1 MGMRRRFP
9 WLGLAAILAAA
20 TGLSLAPVRAWAET
34 DDAPGAV
41 DKLPNPPDK
50 LPKPPKGDRSR
61 NIDFLFEAL
70 KAAPDDEIAK
80 QVESRIWAIWLASG
94 SDTAD
99 LLMNRVKAAIAAKD
113 TTLAVQ
119 LLDSI
124 IEIKPDY
131 IEAWNRRATLFFAM
145 KDYGRAMADIRE
157 VLNREP
163 RHFGALAGLGMILE
177 ELGDDKQ
184 ALEAFRKALAVNPHM
199 QKIPEQVK
207 TLTEK
212 VEGRDI

>member
-1 MGMRRRFP
+1 MRRRFP
-9 WLGLAAILAAA
+9 WLGLAAFLAAA
-20 TGLSLAPVRAWAET
+20 AGLGLAPAVAET

-41 DKLPNPPDK
+41 DKLPNAPDK
-50 LPKPPKGDRSR
+50 LPKPPKGDRAR

-70 KAAPDDEIAK
+70 KAAPDEDIAK

-99 LLMNRVKAAIAAKD
+99 LLMSRVKAAIEAKD
-113 TTLAVQ
+113 TRLAIQ

-131 IEAWNRRATLFFAM
+131 IEAWNRRATLFFAI
-145 KDYGRAMADIRE
+145 KDYGRAMADIQE

-177 ELGDDKQ
+177 EVGENKQ
-184 ALEAFRKALAVNPHM
+184 ALDAYRKALAVNPHM

-207 TLTEK
+207 ALSEK

>member
-1 MGMRRRFP
+1 MRVRFP
-9 WLGLAAILAAA
+9 SGSLAALVAAA
-20 TGLSLAPVRAWAET
+20 ALSLGPSVGQAQSPDQPEAT
-34 DDAPGAV
+34 N
-41 DKLPNPPDK
+41 KLPNPPDK
-50 LPKPPKGDRSR
+50 LPKAPKGDRTR
-61 NIDFLFEAL
+61 NVDFLFDAL
-70 KAAPDDEIAK
+70 KAAPDADIAK
-80 QVESRIWAIWLASG
+80 QVENRIWAIWLASG

-99 LLMNRVKAAIAAKD
+99 LLMNRVKGAIEAKD
-113 TTLAVQ
+113 TRLAIQ

-131 IEAWNRRATLFFAM
+131 IEAWNRRATLFFAL

-157 VLNREP
+157 VLNRES

-177 ELGDDKQ
+177 EVGENKQ
-184 ALEAFRKALAVNPHM
+184 ALDAFRKALAINPHM

>member
-1 MGMRRRFP
+1 MRLRFFFA
-9 WLGLAAILAAA
+9 GVAATAIAAA
-20 TGLSLAPVRAWAET
+20 ALTLAPAPARAQT
-34 DDAPGAV
+34 VDPPGTT

-50 LPKPPKGDRSR
+50 LPKAPKGDRGR
-61 NIDFLFEAL
+61 NIDFLFDAL
-70 KAAPDDEIAK
+70 KAAPDAEIAK
-80 QVESRIWAIWLASG
+80 QVENRIWATWLASG

-99 LLMNRVKAAIAAKD
+99 LLMSRVKAAIEGKD
-113 TTLAVQ
+113 ARLAIQ
-119 LLDSI
+119 LLGSI

-145 KDYGRAMADIRE
+145 KDYGRAMADIQE

-177 ELGDDKQ
+177 EVGENKQ
-184 ALEAFRKALAVNPHM
+184 ALDAYRKALAVNPHM

-207 TLTEK
+207 ALSEK

>member
-1 MGMRRRFP
+1 MRLRFP
-9 WLGLAAILAAA
+9 WAGVAAIAVAAA
-20 TGLSLAPVRAWAET
+20 ALSLAPAHSWAQTTE
-34 DDAPGAV
+34 DPPAAI

-50 LPKPPKGDRSR
+50 LPKAPKGDRGR
-61 NIDFLFEAL
+61 NIDFLFDAL
-70 KAAPDDEIAK
+70 KAAPDAEIAK
-80 QVESRIWAIWLASG
+80 QVENRIWAIWLASG

-99 LLMNRVKAAIAAKD
+99 LLMSRVKAAIEGKD
-113 TTLAVQ
+113 ARLAIQ
-119 LLDSI
+119 LLGSI

-145 KDYGRAMADIRE
+145 KDYGRAMADIQE

-177 ELGDDKQ
+177 EVGESKQ
-184 ALEAFRKALAVNPHM
+184 ALDAYRKALAVNPHM
-199 QKIPEQVK
+199 QKIPEHVK
-207 TLTEK
+207 ALAEK

>member
-1 MGMRRRFP
+1 M
-9 WLGLAAILAAA
+9 AAA
-20 TGLSLAPVRAWAET
+20 ALSLGPSVGQAQSPDQPEAT
-34 DDAPGAV
+34 N
-41 DKLPNPPDK
+41 KLPNPPDK
-50 LPKPPKGDRSR
+50 LPKAPKGDRTR
-61 NIDFLFEAL
+61 NVDFLFDAL
-70 KAAPDDEIAK
+70 KAAPDADIAK
-80 QVESRIWAIWLASG
+80 QVENRIWAIWLASG

-99 LLMNRVKAAIAAKD
+99 LLMSRVKGAIEAKD
-113 TTLAVQ
+113 TKLAVQ

-124 IEIKPDY
+124 IEIKPNY
-131 IEAWNRRATLFFAM
+131 IEAWNRRATLFFAL

-177 ELGDDKQ
+177 EVGEDKL
-184 ALEAFRKALAVNPHM
+184 ALDAYRKALAVNPHM

>member
-1 MGMRRRFP
+1 MRRRFP

-50 LPKPPKGDRSR
+50 LPKPPRGDRSR

-70 KAAPDDEIAK
+70 KAAPDDEIAR
-80 QVESRIWAIWLASG
+80 QVESRIWAIWLFSG

-99 LLMNRVKAAIAAKD
+99 LLMNRVKAAIEAKD
-113 TTLAVQ
+113 TALAIQ

-131 IEAWNRRATLFFAM
+131 IEAWNRRATLFFSM
-145 KDYGRAMADIRE
+145 KDYGRAMTDIRE

-199 QKIPEQVK
+199 QRIPDQVK

>member
-1 MGMRRRFP
+1 MRLRFLSIGVP
-9 WLGLAAILAAA
+9 AIAIVAAA
-20 TGLSLAPVRAWAET
+20 LSLAPAPARAQT
-34 DDAPGAV
+34 VDPPGTT

-50 LPKPPKGDRSR
+50 LPKPPKGDRAR
-61 NIDFLFEAL
+61 NIDFLFDAL
-70 KAAPDDEIAK
+70 KAAPDAEIAK
-80 QVESRIWAIWLASG
+80 QVENRIWATWLASG

-99 LLMNRVKAAIAAKD
+99 LLMSRVKAAIEAKD
-113 TTLAVQ
+113 SRLAIQ
-119 LLDSI
+119 LLGSI

-131 IEAWNRRATLFFAM
+131 IEAWNRRATLFFAL
-145 KDYGRAMADIRE
+145 KDYGRATADLQE

-177 ELGDDKQ
+177 EVGEDKQ

-199 QKIPEQVK
+199 QKIPEHVK
-207 TLTEK
+207 ALAEK

>member
-1 MGMRRRFP
+1 MRLRFP
-9 WLGLAAILAAA
+9 WAGVAASAAA
-20 TGLSLAPVRAWAET
+20 AAALSLASAHSWAQTTE
-34 DDAPGAV
+34 DPPAAI

-50 LPKPPKGDRSR
+50 LPKAPKGDRAR
-61 NIDFLFEAL
+61 NIDFLFDAL
-70 KAAPDDEIAK
+70 KAAPDGEIAK
-80 QVESRIWAIWLASG
+80 QVENRIWAIWLASG

-99 LLMNRVKAAIAAKD
+99 LLMSRVKAAIEGKD
-113 TTLAVQ
+113 ARLAIQ
-119 LLDSI
+119 LLGSI

-131 IEAWNRRATLFFAM
+131 IEAWNRRATLFFAL
-145 KDYGRAMADIRE
+145 KDYGRAMADIQE

-177 ELGDDKQ
+177 EVGENKQ
-184 ALEAFRKALAVNPHM
+184 ALEAYRKALAVNPHM

-207 TLTEK
+207 ALSEK

>member
-1 MGMRRRFP
+1 MRLRFP
-9 WLGLAAILAAA
+9 SAGVAAIAIAAA
-20 TGLSLAPVRAWAET
+20 ALSLAPAHAWAQT
-34 DDAPGAV
+34 KDDPPAAT

-50 LPKPPKGDRSR
+50 LPKAPKGDRGR
-61 NIDFLFEAL
+61 NIDFLFDAL
-70 KAAPDDEIAK
+70 KAAPDAEIAK

-99 LLMNRVKAAIAAKD
+99 LLMSRVKAAIEAKD
-113 TTLAVQ
+113 TKLAIQ
-119 LLDSI
+119 LLGSI
-124 IEIKPDY
+124 IELKPDY
-131 IEAWNRRATLFFAM
+131 IEAWNRRATLFFAL
-145 KDYGRAMADIRE
+145 KDYGRAMADIQE
-157 VLNREP
+157 VLSREP

-177 ELGDDKQ
+177 EVGEDKQ

-207 TLTEK
+207 ALSEK

>member
-1 MGMRRRFP
+1 MQVRFP
-9 WLGLAAILAAA
+9 SARVAAIAVAA
-20 TGLSLAPVRAWAET
+20 LSLAPAHVWAQPKEDPPAAT
-34 DDAPGAV
+34 

-50 LPKPPKGDRSR
+50 LPKAPMGDRAR
-61 NIDFLFEAL
+61 NIDFLFDAL
-70 KAAPDDEIAK
+70 KAAPDAEIAK
-80 QVESRIWAIWLASG
+80 QVESRIWAIWVASG

-99 LLMNRVKAAIAAKD
+99 LLMSRVKAAIEGKD
-113 TTLAVQ
+113 ARLAIQ
-119 LLDSI
+119 LLGSI

-131 IEAWNRRATLFFAM
+131 IEAWNRRATLFFAL

-177 ELGDDKQ
+177 EVGEDKQ
-184 ALEAFRKALAVNPHM
+184 ALDAYRNALAVNPHM
-199 QKIPEQVK
+199 QKIPEHVK
-207 TLTEK
+207 ALAEK

>member
-1 MGMRRRFP
+1 MRLRFP
-9 WLGLAAILAAA
+9 WAGAAAIAAA
-20 TGLSLAPVRAWAET
+20 AAALSLAPAHSWAQTTE
-34 DDAPGAV
+34 DPPAAI

-50 LPKPPKGDRSR
+50 LPKAPKGDRGR
-61 NIDFLFEAL
+61 NIDFLFDAL
-70 KAAPDDEIAK
+70 KAAPDAEIAK
-80 QVESRIWAIWLASG
+80 QVENRIWAIWLASG

-99 LLMNRVKAAIAAKD
+99 LLMSRVKAAIEGKD
-113 TTLAVQ
+113 ARLAIQ
-119 LLDSI
+119 LLGSI

-145 KDYGRAMADIRE
+145 KDYGRAMADIQE

-177 ELGDDKQ
+177 EVGENKQ
-184 ALEAFRKALAVNPHM
+184 ALDAYRKALAVNPHM

-207 TLTEK
+207 ALSEK

>member
-1 MGMRRRFP
+1 MRRRFP
-9 WLGLAAILAAA
+9 SAGVAAIAIAAA
-20 TGLSLAPVRAWAET
+20 ALSLAPAHAWAQTTEDPPAT
-34 DDAPGAV
+34 

-50 LPKPPKGDRSR
+50 LPKAPKGDRGR

-70 KAAPDDEIAK
+70 KAAPDAEIAK

-99 LLMNRVKAAIAAKD
+99 LLMSRVKAAIEAKD
-113 TTLAVQ
+113 TKLAIQ
-119 LLDSI
+119 LLGSI

-131 IEAWNRRATLFFAM
+131 IEAWNRRATLFFAL
-145 KDYGRAMADIRE
+145 KDYGRAIADIQE

-177 ELGDDKQ
+177 EVGEDKQ
-184 ALEAFRKALAVNPHM
+184 ALDAFRKALVVNPHM
-199 QKIPEQVK
+199 QKIPDHVK
-207 TLTEK
+207 ALAEK

>member
-1 MGMRRRFP
+1 MRVRFP
-9 WLGLAAILAAA
+9 ALGVAAIVVAAA
-20 TGLSLAPVRAWAET
+20 ALSLAPAHVAAQPKVDPPAT
-34 DDAPGAV
+34 

-50 LPKPPKGDRSR
+50 LPKAPKGDRGR
-61 NIDFLFEAL
+61 NIDFLFDAL
-70 KAAPDDEIAK
+70 KAAPDGEIAK
-80 QVESRIWAIWLASG
+80 QVENRIWAIWLASG

-99 LLMNRVKAAIAAKD
+99 LLMSRVKAAIEAKD
-113 TTLAVQ
+113 ARLAIQ
-119 LLDSI
+119 LLGSI

-145 KDYGRAMADIRE
+145 KDYGRAMADIQE

-177 ELGDDKQ
+177 EVGEDKQ
-184 ALEAFRKALAVNPHM
+184 ALEAYRKALAVNPHM
-199 QKIPEQVK
+199 QKIPEHVK
-207 TLTEK
+207 ALAEK

>member
-1 MGMRRRFP
+1 MRRRFP
-9 WLGLAAILAAA
+9 WLGAAAILVAMTAFA
-20 TGLSLAPVRAWAET
+20 FMRTGLAADPDLPGSSDPQVPAAPE
-34 DDAPGAV
+34 
-41 DKLPNPPDK
+41 K
-50 LPKPPKGDRSR
+50 LPKPLAGDRAR
-61 NIDFLFEAL
+61 NIDFLFDAL
-70 KAAPDDEIAK
+70 KAAPDDEIAR

-99 LLMNRVKAAIAAKD
+99 LLMNRVKAAIEAKD
-113 TTLAVQ
+113 NALAIQ

-131 IEAWNRRATLFFAM
+131 IEAWNRRATLFFSM
-145 KDYGRAMADIRE
+145 KDYGRAMTDIQE

-184 ALEAFRKALAVNPHM
+184 ALEAYRKALAVNPHM
-199 QKIPEQVK
+199 RRIPDLVK